1 MPGFCAYRAESG
13 NLLSENQK
21 MHFIDV
27 LVARSLPFIPRAI
40 VKRLSTRY
48 LAGSTLGEA
57 LQVIQNLNR
66 AGFGVTLDVL
76 GESATSAAE
85 ADAMN
90 AAYATAIAAIAAN
103 NLDAE
108 LSIKPSALGLLN
120 DEAQCEARIRQILA
134 QATQVA
140 KTATLDMEDLQC
152 TQKELD
158 LLSRLQPDYPDLGI
172 AIQAYLQRSYAD
184 INQLMATRSRL
195 RICKGIYQEDP
206 QFLVAEAS
214 RDRSAINP
222 HFLAHVKRCFAE
234 GLFVSV
240 ATHDEALIEA
250 VVALA
255 KQHHVAPDAFE
266 FQMLLGVCE
275 PLRDRV
281 RALGF
286 AVRVYVP
293 YGADWYGYST
303 RRLQENPRIAGYI
316 LRALIK
322 R

>member
-1 MPGFCAYRAESG
+1 
-13 NLLSENQK
+13 

-27 LVARSLPFIPRAI
+27 LVARSLPFIPRVI

-48 LAGSTLGEA
+48 LAGSTLEEA
-57 LQVIQNLNR
+57 LQVIHKLNR
-66 AGFGVTLDVL
+66 AGYGVTLDVL
-76 GESATSAAE
+76 GESATSEAE
-85 ADAMN
+85 ADAMS
-90 AAYATAIAAIAAN
+90 AAYATAIAAIAAH

-120 DEAQCEARIRQILA
+120 DEAQCEIRIQQILA
-134 QATQVA
+134 QARQVA

-158 LLSRLQPDYPDLGI
+158 LFRRLQQRYADLGI

-184 INQLMATRSRL
+184 VDLLMVTRSRL

-206 QFLVAEAS
+206 QYLVPGAS
-214 RDRSAINP
+214 DDRAAINS
-222 HFLAHVKRCFAE
+222 HFLAHVKCCFVA
-234 GLFVSV
+234 GVFVSV
-240 ATHDEALIEA
+240 ATHDEELIEA

-255 KQHHVAPDAFE
+255 RQHHVAADAFE

-275 PLRDRV
+275 PLRDKV

-316 LRALIK
+316 LRALLK